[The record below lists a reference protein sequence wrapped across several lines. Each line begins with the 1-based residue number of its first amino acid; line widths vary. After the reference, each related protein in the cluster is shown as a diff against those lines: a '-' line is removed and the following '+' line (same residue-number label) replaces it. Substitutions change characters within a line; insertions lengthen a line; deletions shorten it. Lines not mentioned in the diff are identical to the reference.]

1 MHRNLRIGYWLI
13 PVLVASCSGGADKKT
28 EPPAPAPAPTGIQNL
43 SYQVMNT
50 IPHDSASFI
59 EGYELHDSVL
69 YESEGNYG
77 SSALAAYSLKDGK
90 RLSKKGLDK
99 TYFAEGITQLGGN
112 LYQLTYKEHTI
123 FVYHFP
129 DLTLMKA
136 ADWDHEGW
144 GMTNDGKYL
153 ISDDGSDKIYFTDP
167 QTLKDVKTI
176 SVTDDQGPLDQ
187 INELEYVDGQL
198 FANRWHTDSIYRID
212 PGTGKVTGILNLQG
226 IFGQVGMNYVP
237 GDPEDVLNGIAYD
250 KVNKEFIVTGKRW
263 PRAFVLKLN

>member
-1 MHRNLRIGYWLI
+1 MRRSLGIGYLLI
-13 PVLVASCSGGADKKT
+13 PVLFAACNSGADKKA
-28 EPPAPAPAPTGIQNL
+28 EPAPVASPVAGIPTL

-50 IPHDSASFI
+50 IPHDSSSFT

-69 YESEGNYG
+69 YESEGSYG
-77 SSALAAYSLKDGK
+77 TSALATYQLKDGK
-90 RLSKKGLDK
+90 RLSKMGMDK
-99 TYFAEGITQLGGN
+99 SYFAEGITQINNN

-136 ADWDHEGW
+136 SDWSHEGW

-167 QTLKDVKTI
+167 QTLKDVKTL
-176 SVTDDQGPLDQ
+176 SVTDDQGAVDRL
-187 INELEYVDGQL
+187 NELEYVDGQL

-212 PGTGKVTGILNLQG
+212 PQTGKVTGIINLQG
-226 IFGQVGMNYVP
+226 IYQQVGLNYVP
-237 GDPEDVLNGIAYD
+237 ADAEDVLNGIAYD
-250 KVNKEFIVTGKRW
+250 KVNKELIVTGKHW
-263 PRAFVLKLN
+263 PKAFVLKLN